1 MSAISRK
8 IRDARL
14 DNPSAPMTKVELIEH
29 LEMMRDILNGIP
41 SRDIHAVWRAI
52 GGLQYHV
59 GEALQ
64 PGESMRQIRADI
76 AARKEAT

>member
-8 IRDARL
+8 TRDARR
-14 DNPSAPMTKVELIEH
+14 DNPSAPMTKAELIER

-41 SRDIHAVWRAI
+41 SGDFQAVWEAI
-52 GGLQYHV
+52 GGLRYHV

-64 PGESMRQIRADI
+64 PGEQLRQIYADI

>member
-8 IRDARL
+8 TRDARR
-14 DNPSAPMTKVELIEH
+14 DNPSAPMTKGEIIEH
-29 LEMMRDILNGIP
+29 LQRMRDILDGIP
-41 SRDIHAVWRAI
+41 SGDFQAVWQAI
-52 GGLQYHV
+52 GGLKYHV

-64 PGESMRQIRADI
+64 PGEHMRQIYADI